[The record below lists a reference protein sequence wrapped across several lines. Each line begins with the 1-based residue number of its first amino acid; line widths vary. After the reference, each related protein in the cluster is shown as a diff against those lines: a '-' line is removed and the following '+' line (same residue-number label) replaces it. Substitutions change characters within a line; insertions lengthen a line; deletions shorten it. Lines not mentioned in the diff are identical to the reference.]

1 MNNIKLLVKPSDE
14 EDYLLISKNLIFQLL
29 SKEITLLSEAENIEK
44 CSASCLNQG
53 AMGLLKW
60 VEAFNLAAKPPKK

>member
-1 MNNIKLLVKPSDE
+1 MNNINLLVKPSDDD
-14 EDYLLISKNLIFQLL
+14 DYLLVSKELIFQLL
-29 SKEITLLSEAENIEK
+29 SKEITLLSENNSNEK
-44 CSASCLNQG
+44 CSDKCLNQG